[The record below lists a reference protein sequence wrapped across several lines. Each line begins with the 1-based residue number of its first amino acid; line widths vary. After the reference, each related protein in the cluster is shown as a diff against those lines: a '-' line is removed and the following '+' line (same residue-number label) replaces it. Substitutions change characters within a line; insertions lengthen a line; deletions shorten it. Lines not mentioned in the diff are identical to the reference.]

1 MRNNTSR
8 LAGVVL
14 LMALVLAL
22 LSAHEQIRA
31 EGRQATGGGA
41 SADATSTANDQVDL
55 ALTVYNSNIA
65 LVRDVRELQ
74 LPTGAADLRFLD
86 VATSVNPATVLLRSL
101 TAPTRLAVLE
111 QNYEYALLE
120 PQKLFQK
127 YVGRE
132 ITLVHLRQ
140 QDGTTRQE
148 EIKATLLAF
157 HNGPVWRIGNEIVTG
172 LQADHYRFPELPPD
186 LYSRP
191 TLVWKLENS
200 GPARHRIEVSYL
212 AGNLSWSADYVLA
225 VDREDRTAA
234 LEGWVTL
241 SNSSGIS
248 YENAR
253 LRLIAGEVHRVLD
266 AYSREPAEAR
276 VMIERAAATPQLA
289 RETFSEYH
297 LYTLARRVSLR
308 NQETR
313 QISLLTA
320 SSVPVEKFFV
330 VEGQSFYY
338 RNPQPPGE
346 PVRNAVQVRYRF
358 RNEEKSGLG
367 SPLPAGVVRVY
378 QADADGGLQFLGED
392 RIRHTP
398 RNEAITLYVGNAF
411 DVVCERKQTDYVR
424 LSDRVAEMEF
434 ELTLRNQKER
444 AIVVEVNEPIGGDWT
459 IVKSTHPARKT
470 AAWAAQF
477 QVPVERQDT
486 AVLRYR
492 VRARW

>member
-1 MRNNTSR
+1 MRNNRSC
-8 LAGVVL
+8 LASVVL
-14 LMALVLAL
+14 LMAIALAL
-22 LSAHEQIRA
+22 PWAHEPMRA
-31 EGRQATGGGA
+31 EGRQLAGGSA
-41 SADATSTANDQVDL
+41 SPDVTSAASEQVDL
-55 ALTVYNSNIA
+55 ALTVYNSNVA

-74 LPTGAADLRFLD
+74 LPAGSVDLRFLD
-86 VATSVNPATVLLRSL
+86 VAASVNPATVLLRSL

-111 QNYEYALLE
+111 QSYEYALLE

-132 ITLVHLRQ
+132 ITLVRLHQ

-157 HNGPVWRIGNEIVTG
+157 HNGPVWKIGNEIVTG
-172 LQADHYRFPELPPD
+172 LQADHYRFPELPTD

-191 TLVWKLENS
+191 TLIWKLENS

-225 VDREDRTAA
+225 IDREDRTAA
-234 LEGWVTL
+234 LEGWITL
-241 SNSSGIS
+241 SNSSGIA

-253 LRLIAGEVHRVLD
+253 LRLIAGEVHRAPD
-266 AYSREPAEAR
+266 AYSRETAEAR
-276 VMIERAAATPQLA
+276 VLVERAAAAPQLA

-308 NQETR
+308 HQETR

-320 SSVPVEKFFV
+320 PSVPVEKFFV

-338 RNPQPPGE
+338 RGPQPPGE
-346 PVRNAVQVRYRF
+346 PIRNAVQVHYRF
-358 RNEEKSGLG
+358 RNDETSGLG

-378 QADADGGLQFLGED
+378 QADADGALQFLGED

-398 RNEAITLYVGNAF
+398 RNEALTLYVGNAF

-444 AIVVEVNEPIGGDWT
+444 AIVVEVNEPFGGDWT
-459 IVKSTHPARKT
+459 LVKSTHQARKT
-470 AAWAAQF
+470 SAWAAQF
-477 QVPVERQDT
+477 LVPVERQGA

-492 VRARW
+492 VRTRW